1 MIFKPRRQR
10 TLALLL
16 VLGLVLAACASEG
29 GDTTTTAAGG
39 TDTTAAG
46 GTDTTA
52 AGGEE
57 PSGDG
62 DLLVWASRDYYIPP
76 DQFASFTEE
85 TGVNVTFDIQANDD
99 MLQQMLRMRDA
110 GQPLPDILGAED
122 AFLIETFYDAGLIE
136 SHDEIA
142 AQWEEEEPDTYGL
155 LTPLVWEETA
165 LEDGTKTGMSVTANF
180 DILYYNSEWFEEA
193 GVTVPFDS
201 LDAVLDGMRAM
212 KEVRPDGI
220 PLTVQARAGDGVT
233 TLKTVLAASGAPFE
247 GPIPDLTS
255 EGGIYTINWFLQ
267 AAAEELLPPEAIA
280 WGEDEARGAFI
291 SGDAGLILDGFTTAG
306 DFNDVGDFTY
316 PDVWN
321 LTPVPVSEGGV
332 ALNAARTWA
341 VLAGSENPD
350 AAALILRY
358 IAETENLVAAAGN
371 GSVPMRQTEAID
383 DPRLQEIW
391 PFFTEEVK
399 EAYLNSTP
407 TPVGENA
414 GEVEA
419 ILEQMFGEIVV
430 GTEKTAEELAAE
442 YQPQLDETA
451 P

>member
-1 MIFKPRRQR
+1 M
-10 TLALLL
+10 A
-16 VLGLVLAACASEG
+16 
-29 GDTTTTAAGG
+29 
-39 TDTTAAG
+39 
-46 GTDTTA
+46 
-52 AGGEE
+52 
-57 PSGDG
+57 
-62 DLLVWASRDYYIPP
+62 
-76 DQFASFTEE
+76 
-85 TGVNVTFDIQANDD
+85 
-99 MLQQMLRMRDA
+99 
-110 GQPLPDILGAED
+110 
-122 AFLIETFYDAGLIE
+122 
-136 SHDEIA
+136 
-142 AQWEEEEPDTYGL
+142 
-155 LTPLVWEETA
+155 
-165 LEDGTKTGMSVTANF
+165 
-180 DILYYNSEWFEEA
+180 
-193 GVTVPFDS
+193 
-201 LDAVLDGMRAM
+201 
-212 KEVRPDGI
+212 
-220 PLTVQARAGDGVT
+220 
-233 TLKTVLAASGAPFE
+233 
-247 GPIPDLTS
+247 
-255 EGGIYTINWFLQ
+255 
-267 AAAEELLPPEAIA
+267 
-280 WGEDEARGAFI
+280 AFI

-371 GSVPMRQTEAID
+371 GSVPMRQTEAIE
-383 DPRLQEIW
+383 DPRLQEFW

>member
-1 MIFKPRRQR
+1 MNLKPRRKR
-10 TLALLL
+10 MLALLL

-29 GDTTTTAAGG
+29 GDTSTTAGGG
-39 TDTTAAG
+39 TDTTAGG

-57 PSGDG
+57 PAGEG
-62 DLLVWASRDYYIPP
+62 DLLVWASRPYYIPP
-76 DQFASFTEE
+76 DEFASFTEE
-85 TGVNVTFDIQANDD
+85 TGVNVTFDIQSNDD
-99 MLQQMLRMRDA
+99 MLQQMLRMQDA

-122 AFLIETFYDAGLIE
+122 AFLLETFYDAGLVE

-142 AQWEEEEPDTYGL
+142 AQWEAEDPDTYGL
-155 LTPLVWEETA
+155 LLPLVWDETA

-212 KEVRPDGI
+212 KEARPDGI

-233 TLKTVLAASGAPFE
+233 TLKTVLAASGTPFD

-255 EGGIYTINWFLQ
+255 EGGLYTINWFLQ
-267 AAAEELLPPEAIA
+267 AAAEGLLPPEAIA

-341 VLAGSENPD
+341 VLAGSENPE

-383 DPRLQEIW
+383 DPRLQEFW

-419 ILEQMFGEIVV
+419 VLEQMFGEIVV

>member
-10 TLALLL
+10 MLAFLL
-16 VLGLVLAACASEG
+16 VLGLVMAACASEG
-29 GDTTTTAAGG
+29 GDTSTTAGGG
-39 TDTTAAG
+39 TDTTTG
-46 GTDTTA
+46 GSTDTTA

-57 PSGDG
+57 PAGEG

-76 DQFASFTEE
+76 DEFASFTEE
-85 TGVNVTFDIQANDD
+85 TGVNVTFDIQSNDD
-99 MLQQMLRMRDA
+99 MLQQMLRMQDA

-122 AFLIETFYDAGLIE
+122 AFLLETFYDAGLVE

-155 LTPLVWEETA
+155 LLPLVWEETA

-193 GVTVPFDS
+193 GITVPFDS

-212 KEVRPDGI
+212 KEARPDGI

-233 TLKTVLAASGAPFE
+233 TLKTVLAASGTPFD

-306 DFNDVGDFTY
+306 DFNEVGDFTY

-341 VLAGSENPD
+341 VLAGSENPE

-358 IAETENLVAAAGN
+358 IADTENLVAAAGN
-371 GSVPMRQTEAID
+371 GSVPMRQTEAIN

>member
-10 TLALLL
+10 MLAFLL
-16 VLGLVLAACASEG
+16 VLGLVMAACASEG
-29 GDTTTTAAGG
+29 GDTSTTAGGG
-39 TDTTAAG
+39 TDTTTG
-46 GTDTTA
+46 GSTDTTA

-57 PSGDG
+57 PTGEG
-62 DLLVWASRDYYIPP
+62 DLLVWASRPYYIPP
-76 DQFASFTEE
+76 DEFASFTEE
-85 TGVNVTFDIQANDD
+85 TGVNVTFDIQSNDD
-99 MLQQMLRMRDA
+99 MLQQMLRMQDA

-122 AFLIETFYDAGLIE
+122 AFLLETFYDAGLVE

-155 LTPLVWEETA
+155 LLPLVWEETA

-193 GVTVPFDS
+193 GITVPFDS

-212 KEVRPDGI
+212 KEARPDGI

-233 TLKTVLAASGAPFE
+233 TLKTVLAASGTPFD

-306 DFNDVGDFTY
+306 DFNEVGDFTY

-341 VLAGSENPD
+341 VLAGSENPE
-350 AAALILRY
+350 AAALLLRY
-358 IAETENLVAAAGN
+358 IADTENLVAAAGN
-371 GSVPMRQTEAID
+371 GSVPMRQTEAIN